1 VRKMVDGADFDP
13 CECIW
18 SHELAT
24 RRLIDL
30 VSRKEI
36 YLLLSNYRREHSIFY
51 IVLTLFEDVD
61 VTFSRIL
68 HFYCAHSSQ

>member
-30 VSRKEI
+30 VSRKNEEFI
-36 YLLLSNYRREHSIFY
+36 IVEFRKMIGRRIQCWHYLR
-51 IVLTLFEDVD
+51 TWMLFI
-61 VTFSRIL
+61 S
-68 HFYCAHSSQ
+68 